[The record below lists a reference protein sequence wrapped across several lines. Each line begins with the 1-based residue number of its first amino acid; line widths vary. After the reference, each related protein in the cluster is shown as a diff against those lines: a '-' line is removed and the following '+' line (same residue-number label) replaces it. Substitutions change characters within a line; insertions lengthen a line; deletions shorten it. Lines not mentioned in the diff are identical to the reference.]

1 MWTEFISATRFETL
15 VHELSL
21 RTLAEARQ
29 TWPAC
34 VPFAGFAF
42 NCDSAWGD
50 VHVSLACDPARAA
63 GWEPPDWE
71 HECAEA
77 ELATVAPLWRE
88 RYEPVRRR
96 YETERA
102 HHDAYPEAFL
112 HSLRR
117 VLVGME
123 LDGVFADS
131 PGIRLLVTEV
141 DADTEAEEAA
151 LAQVRREMRAGQG
164 GGANSRPADTD
175 KLDP

>member
-1 MWTEFISATRFETL
+1 MWPEFLTTTQFESL
-15 VHELSL
+15 VRELSL

-29 TWPAC
+29 AWPAC

-42 NCDSAWGD
+42 NCSSAWGD
-50 VHVSLACDPARAA
+50 VHISLACDPARAT

-77 ELATVAPLWRE
+77 ELAAVASIWRE
-88 RYEPVRRR
+88 RYEPVRER
-96 YETERA
+96 YEAERTRHA
-102 HHDAYPEAFL
+102 GYPEAFL

-123 LDGVFADS
+123 FDGVFADC

-151 LAQVRREMRAGQG
+151 LVQVRHDMLMALD
-164 GGANSRPADTD
+164 ADT
-175 KLDP
+175 KPRPTGPFYG

>member
-1 MWTEFISATRFETL
+1 MWPEFLTTTRFESL
-15 VHELSL
+15 VRELSL
-21 RTLAEARQ
+21 HTLTEARLA
-29 TWPAC
+29 WPTC

-42 NCDSAWGD
+42 NCNSAWGD

-77 ELATVAPLWRE
+77 ELVVVTPLWRD
-88 RYEPVRRR
+88 RYEPVRER
-96 YETERA
+96 YETER
-102 HHDAYPEAFL
+102 HDGYPDAFL

-123 LDGVFADS
+123 LDGVFADY

-141 DADTEAEEAA
+141 DADTDAEEAA
-151 LAQVRREMRAGQG
+151 LAQVRQDMLAERGLTGPAGS
-164 GGANSRPADTD
+164 AS
-175 KLDP
+175 